1 MDDLSRFFL
10 WRIRCRFHPFIP
22 PETGWR
28 RYPPHVASLL
38 ESLEPLHIIVIGPTW
53 VGFDG
58 AFVDDPRGRHE
69 RLELAVETAE
79 AVFGEAEEKAGA
91 GNLEVF
97 RLNTGLT
104 RFHLYWGSVWFVAVC
119 ADRVPYPS
127 RFAYV
132 ADSFRAYAAR
142 KYGDSIPCVVATVD
156 GDKVTF
162 KISPEFFIDPKPENA
177 KLFGDLLF
185 LAQAGNGWSVEGEID
200 VDYSSDYMVDGIAY
214 IAHVLSECE
223 GLQSFLR
230 HAYEELLLRG
240 PGDCG
245 LAMWKSLI
253 KALGGRRAS
262 ASSCPA
268 AVA

>member
-1 MDDLSRFFL
+1 MDNLSRFFL
-10 WRIRCRFHPFIP
+10 WRIRCRFHPYIP
-22 PETGWR
+22 PEAGWR

-53 VGFDG
+53 VGVDG

-69 RLELAVETAE
+69 RLELVVEIAE

-104 RFHLYWGSVWFVAVC
+104 RFHLYWGSVWYVAVC

-132 ADSFRAYAAR
+132 ADSSGAYATR
-142 KYGDSIPCVVATVD
+142 KYGDSVPCVVATVD
-156 GDKVTF
+156 GDKVSF
-162 KISPEFFIDPKPENA
+162 KLSPEFFIDPKPENA

-185 LAQAGNGWSVEGEID
+185 LAQAGNGWSVEREID
-200 VDYSSDYMVDGIAY
+200 VDYSSDYLVDGIAY
-214 IAHVLSECE
+214 IAHVLRDCE
-223 GLQSFLR
+223 GLESFLK
-230 HAYEELLLRG
+230 HAYEELLVRDPHDG
-240 PGDCG
+240 GSADWR
-245 LAMWKSLI
+245 AVA
-253 KALGGRRAS
+253 KALERREVLAH
-262 ASSCPA
+262 
-268 AVA
+268 

>member
-10 WRIRCRFHPFIP
+10 WRIRCKFHPYIP
-22 PETGWR
+22 PDAGLR
-28 RYPPHVASLL
+28 SYPPHVASLL
-38 ESLEPLHIIVIGPTW
+38 ETLEPLHIIAIGPTW
-53 VGFDG
+53 VGVDG
-58 AFVDDPRGRHE
+58 AFVDDPRGCHE
-69 RLELAVETAE
+69 RLELVVETAE

-156 GDKVTF
+156 GDKVSF
-162 KISPEFFIDPKPENA
+162 KLSPEFFIDPKPENA

-185 LAQAGNGWSVEGEID
+185 LAQAGNGWSVEREID
-200 VDYSSDYMVDGIAY
+200 VDCSSDYLVDGIAY
-214 IAHVLSECE
+214 IAHVLRDCE
-223 GLQSFLR
+223 GLESFLK
-230 HAYEELLLRG
+230 HAYEELLVRDPHDG
-240 PGDCG
+240 GSADWR
-245 LAMWKSLI
+245 AVA
-253 KALGGRRAS
+253 KALEKRVVLAH
-262 ASSCPA
+262 
-268 AVA
+268 